1 MKCIREG
8 AEYLCEVYTVGA
20 RISVTLNV
28 WEGRGGDIGE
38 VYKVEAEYLCE
49 VYKGRSRV
57 SL

>member
-1 MKCIREG
+1 M
-8 AEYLCEVYTVGA
+8 
-20 RISVTLNV
+20 TLNV

-49 VYKGRSRV
+49 VYKEKSGA